1 MDMMP
6 PQAPP
11 PLRAGTSVAET
22 ANAAIGRLSDSR
34 RWLEQQSSLMSEW
47 TLPQDKTGM
56 DTYLSSLAAHWAAS
70 DAGLGM
76 SRTQALA
83 HHLAQVM
90 QNEAT
95 LRLADGTL
103 DERSRTVIGAL
114 VAAHNGSPP
123 EALRASEV
131 TLGGIAY
138 AGALIVNHTHVPGLT
153 LLFMPDSGWQAFDGE
168 DAAFAYLRQQ
178 LDITNDPLRARAMAS
193 DDLAQAMADGELG
206 ARDIASD
213 IFDTLARR
221 IIDAQRDKLAVAW
234 DDYRLDT
241 NGTLAATHLA
251 DRVRDHLRIGD
262 LIDVDALLD
271 LREARLANTI
281 QQERM
286 SQAPVQ
292 VQNAWRDALENF
304 NEALLDTATLREAV
318 GIVEPVSIHDH
329 ATRLL
334 SDRLKTLGIDQD
346 PNDIM
351 VEIASLPDLGSPIDV
366 AGTLIGGPAKRRVT
380 LVELGYEGIGKHQ
393 LDSFRV
399 VTSGDSVAPAPLT
412 GQAIREILRDT
423 DISTRYQAYLE
434 TTYRTGTRGAAA
446 RALAFHLQQARMRFE
461 AEDARL
467 GYYLIDEPKG
477 FIFDREERG
486 YQWIDAA
493 LKQRSATGRLAVN
506 GHTID
511 VIQPTYKGVPM
522 TDVLVFGSH
531 TPQSAPRVVLYTPG
545 APDGLSFREF
555 QDRQEAARKFFYHP
569 AFREYLLDRLPAEF
583 ARVTGGRREFAGDT
597 RAHWVLGAA
606 SDVAYTLT
614 EEPFAEKVVSGDFI
628 DAAYNAS
635 VELRKRNTRFVA
647 RSTADADRDAILQHP
662 LGQLSFDPGARLAA
676 ILVAEIPASAV
687 RAVQAS
693 WRFYDHVKAGDHG
706 EAFVAFTEGY
716 TSALNVITPG
726 MLSPARRV
734 PSIRPTTGSRT
745 LIPANHPSTPTV
757 PAFESRYVAQGVK
770 KNKPIGAD
778 GFHHIGARRYVEQDG
793 YLYAVRFDDDYLC
806 WRLARPEGSLDAAFS
821 GPAIERVN
829 GQWRYARDV
838 GLRGGMRRA
847 LRERFRRTMRVNDTP
862 PPAAQAAAE
871 VPAAPLVEEPHF
883 YLPPDAEHLRAELT
897 AAMRD
902 NPLGHAMVRND
913 GRSFHIRPP
922 AHTEVLFGEGLSPE
936 LAELSI
942 HQRRTFLHELESR
955 FPAPTDRATVIDGL
969 GMARGGRRVPS
980 PPRPG
985 RAPQGDDGQVPDISS
1000 SSGDEASGVSSAPT
1014 VTAAQRARWDEAL
1027 AVARETPRVSP
1038 RAPSP
1043 AASSST
1049 QRTAPQPI
1057 PRDQWPERLW
1067 LYREHVPAYST
1078 GGRLQMSISPLTS
1091 RRSPL
1096 VQNRF
1101 RVLSLPPGTRPDRLD
1116 DALGVP
1122 LEYRNAPGG
1131 SWHVWVEID
1140 TRALREQQIAH
1151 GRPAYDLYPA
1161 TQDQGGVR
1169 YSLRSWF
1176 HHLRLEPGTYRMGTR
1191 LD

>member
-1 MDMMP
+1 MDMTP

-11 PLRAGTSVAET
+11 PLRAGTSVAEAANT
-22 ANAAIGRLSDSR
+22 AIARLSDSR
-34 RWLEQQSSLMSEW
+34 HWLQQQPSLMPEW
-47 TLPQDKTGM
+47 ALPQGDAAI
-56 DTYLSSLAAHWAAS
+56 DTYLASLAAHWAAS
-70 DAGLGM
+70 DTGLGM

-95 LRLADGTL
+95 LRLVDGTL
-103 DERSRTVIGAL
+103 DERSRTIIGAL
-114 VAAHNGSPP
+114 VAARRGPPP
-123 EALRASEV
+123 EALHASEV

-138 AGALIVNHTHVPGLT
+138 AGALIVNHAHVPGFT

-168 DAAFAYLRQQ
+168 EAAFAYLRQQ
-178 LDITNDPLRARAMAS
+178 LDITDDPLRARAMAS
-193 DDLAQAMADGELG
+193 DDLAQAMVDGELG

-221 IIDAQRDKLAVAW
+221 VIDAQREKLAVAW
-234 DDYRLDT
+234 DDYRLDK
-241 NGTLAATHLA
+241 NDTLAATHLA
-251 DRVRDHLRIGD
+251 DRIRDHLRIGD
-262 LIDVDALLD
+262 LVDIDALLD
-271 LREARLANTI
+271 LREARLADAI
-281 QQERM
+281 QQERL
-286 SQAPVQ
+286 SQAPGQ
-292 VQNAWRDALENF
+292 VRNASRDALESY
-304 NEALLDTATLREAV
+304 NEALLDTATLRESV

-334 SDRLKTLGIDQD
+334 SDRLKVLGIDQD
-346 PNDIM
+346 PNDI
-351 VEIASLPDLGSPIDV
+351 VIEIASLPDPSSPLDV
-366 AGTLIGGPAKRRVT
+366 AGALVGGPAKRRVT
-380 LVELGYEGIGKHQ
+380 LVELGYEGVGQHQ

-399 VTSGDSVAPAPLT
+399 VTSGDSVTAAPLT
-412 GQAIREILRDT
+412 GQAIREMIRDT
-423 DISTRYQAYLE
+423 DLSTRYQAYLE
-434 TTYRTGTRGAAA
+434 TTYRAGTRGAAA
-446 RALAFHLQQARMRFE
+446 RALALHLQQARMRFE
-461 AEDARL
+461 VEDARL
-467 GYYLIDEPKG
+467 GYYLTDAPTG

-493 LKQRSATGRLAVN
+493 LKQRSASGRLTVD

-511 VIQPTYKGVPM
+511 AMQPTYKGVPI

-531 TPQSAPRVVLYTPG
+531 APQSAPRVVIYTPG
-545 APDGLSFREF
+545 APDGISFREF

-606 SDVAYTLT
+606 RDVAYTLT

-628 DAAYNAS
+628 DAAYDAS

-647 RSTADADRDAILQHP
+647 RSMADADRDAILQHP
-662 LGQLSFDPGARLAA
+662 LGQLTFDPGARLAA
-676 ILVAEIPASAV
+676 TLLAEIPASAV

-716 TSALNVITPG
+716 TSALNVVTPG
-726 MLSPARRV
+726 MLSPTRRV
-734 PSIRPTTGSRT
+734 PSIRPAPGSRA
-745 LIPANHPSTPTV
+745 LIPANRPPTPTV
-757 PAFESRYVAQGVK
+757 PAFESRYAAQGVK
-770 KNKPIGAD
+770 KNKTIGAD

-847 LRERFRRTMRVNDTP
+847 LRDRFRRTMRLDDTP

-871 VPAAPLVEEPHF
+871 VPAAPVVEEPHF

-913 GRSFHIRPP
+913 GRSFHIRAPT
-922 AHTEVLFGEGLSPE
+922 HNEVLFGEGLSPD
-936 LAELSI
+936 LAALSI

-955 FPAPTDRATVIDGL
+955 LPASADRATVIDGL
-969 GMARGGRRVPS
+969 GLARGGRRVPS

-985 RAPQGDDGQVPDISS
+985 RAPRGDDGQVPDISS
-1000 SSGDEASGVSSAPT
+1000 SSGDEASGVSVAPT
-1014 VTAAQRARWDEAL
+1014 VTAAQRVRWEEAL
-1027 AVARETPRVSP
+1027 AIARETPRVSP
-1038 RAPSP
+1038 RTPSP
-1043 AASSST
+1043 GASSST
-1049 QRTAPQPI
+1049 QRAAPQPV

-1067 LYREHVPAYST
+1067 LYREHVPAFST
-1078 GGRLQMSISPLTS
+1078 RGRIEMAISPLVS

-1101 RVLSLPPGTRPDRLD
+1101 RVLSLPPGTTPDRLD

-1122 LEYRNAPGG
+1122 LERRNAPGG

-1176 HHLRLEPGTYRMGTR
+1176 HHLRLGPGSYRMGTR
-1191 LD
+1191 PD